1 VKTPFAGMSD
11 DLMNQNSRFNQLLVL
26 PSQRDHHRGGFN
38 ASIVLVEYGNYQCPQ
53 CREVYQL
60 IQKIQQH
67 FSSEF
72 PEENRLCVVFRH
84 FIDEDSAYP
93 QAQKAAEVAEA
104 AAAQGQFWQMHDML
118 FTHQEALDDGYLVE
132 YANHLGLDIC
142 QFLQDLSKQVH
153 VDCIHQDIKSGLESG
168 VTTAPA
174 LFING
179 TRYRD
184 RWNIEQL
191 MTAIIT
197 ASLKPLHRHPAI

>member
-1 VKTPFAGMSD
+1 MSD
-11 DLMNQNSRFNQLLVL
+11 DLMNQNNHFNQLLVL
-26 PSQRDHHRGGFN
+26 PSQRDHYQGLLN

-53 CREVYQL
+53 CREVHQL
-60 IQKIQQH
+60 IHNIQQH

-72 PEENRLCVVFRH
+72 PEESWLCVVFRH
-84 FIDEDSAYP
+84 FIDEHLAYP

-132 YANHLGLDIC
+132 YANRLGLDIC

-153 VDCIHQDIKSGLESG
+153 VDRINQDIQSGIQSG
-168 VTTAPA
+168 VTIAPT

-179 TRYRD
+179 IQYRD

-191 MTAIIT
+191 MAVVTA
-197 ASLKPLHRHPAI
+197 ADH